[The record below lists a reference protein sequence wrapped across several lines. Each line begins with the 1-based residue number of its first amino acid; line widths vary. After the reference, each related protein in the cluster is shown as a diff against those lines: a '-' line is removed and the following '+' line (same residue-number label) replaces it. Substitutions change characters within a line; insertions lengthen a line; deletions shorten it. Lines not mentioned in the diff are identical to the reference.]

1 MSALPFKDEADLVHG
16 LGNVV
21 RAAVPC
27 SLWPLPS
34 PRSTSSGEVYD
45 WTGEALRGAYEDLRK
60 QNRALVDVAGRYLVI
75 VSATPN
81 DFLPHVAL
89 QLRETRPGG

>member
-1 MSALPFKDEADLVHG
+1 MAGLPFTGRADVVHG
-16 LGNVV
+16 LGNVQ
-21 RAAVPC
+21 RAALPC

-45 WTGEALRGAYEDLRK
+45 WTGEAPRDAYEDLRK
-60 QNRALVDVAGRYLVI
+60 QNRALVDADGRYLVI

>member
-1 MSALPFKDEADLVHG
+1 MTGLPFTGTADLVHG
-16 LGNVV
+16 LGNVQ

-27 SLWPLPS
+27 SLWPLAS

-45 WTGEALRGAYEDLRK
+45 WTGEALRSAYEELRK
-60 QNRALVDVAGRYLVI
+60 QNRALVTGEGRYLVI
-75 VSATPN
+75 VSATAH

-89 QLRETRPGG
+89 QLRETKPGG